1 MITYDEKFRCPYCR
15 SYVKPRVAR
24 KKIGYGGIK
33 ERYFC
38 PRCQCT
44 IEVRTIENNEDMRF
58 D

>member
-24 KKIGYGGIK
+24 KKIGYGGIQ

-44 IEVRTIENNEDMRF
+44 IEVRIVETNEDMRF
-58 D
+58 